1 MTRVITIALALLV
14 SLSGGVASA
23 GGLYLNDRG
32 TQALGQGFAVV
43 VSTND
48 GNALWYNPAALMAAD
63 PMVSVDA
70 TLTLLNA
77 RFQRPNMR
85 EVEADPMPLPVPT
98 IYYGR
103 KRGALAWGLGLL
115 GSTASVQSYPDP
127 AFEDDPSLPAPQ
139 RYSLLTLEGTWLV
152 RVAAGIAWQATPRL
166 SIGLSGHL
174 VSGSFQDRLAVSA
187 CDGVICTRAED
198 PDFDA
203 VVEVRRDLVL
213 EPSFVLGVLYDLDSI
228 RLGASLVTPYNLGGD
243 TELRIRLPE
252 SELFDEARVVG
263 DRARVSIPFPWIAR
277 VGIEGE
283 VTTSLKVEAAVV
295 FERWSSQDAI
305 TLDPENVTVENVT
318 ALGDYDVGR
327 ITIPREMRDVW
338 SYRLGAV
345 YDLSD
350 WLGGSTVGR
359 IGALFE
365 RGAFRDEYLS
375 PLTIDSRK
383 VILGFGL
390 SVEVAERVWLDASYG
405 HVFLDDREVRT
416 SRVTQ
421 PNAIRPASASL
432 PSVGNG
438 DYAMSADILG
448 VGARVGL

>member
-1 MTRVITIALALLV
+1 MSRVLTIALAFLV
-14 SLSGGVASA
+14 SLSGGAVSA
-23 GGLYLNDRG
+23 GGLYLTDRG

-48 GNALWYNPAALMAAD
+48 GNALWYNPAALTAVD
-63 PMVSVDA
+63 PMISVDA
-70 TLTLLNA
+70 TLTLLHA

-85 EVEADPMPLPVPT
+85 RVEAEPLPLPVPT
-98 IYYGR
+98 IYYGQR
-103 KRGALAWGLGLL
+103 QGTLAWGLGLL
-115 GSTASVQSYPDP
+115 GSTASIQRYPDP
-127 AFEDDPSLPAPQ
+127 AFEDEPSQPAPQ
-139 RYSLLTLEGTWLV
+139 RYSLLSLEGTLLV
-152 RVAAGIAWQATPRL
+152 RAAAGVAWQATPRL

-198 PDFDA
+198 PSFDA
-203 VVEVRRDLVL
+203 IVEVRRGLVL
-213 EPSFVLGVLYDLDSI
+213 EPSFVLGALYDLDII

-243 TELRIRLPE
+243 TELRIRLPN

-277 VGIEGE
+277 IGVEAKA
-283 VTTSLKVEAAVV
+283 TPSLRVEAAIV

-305 TLDPENVTVENVT
+305 TLDPENVRVENVT

-350 WLGGSTVGR
+350 VLGSSAVGR
-359 IGALFE
+359 MGALFE

-383 VILGFGL
+383 LILGVGL
-390 SVEVAERVWLDASYG
+390 GVEVAERVWFDASYG
-405 HVFLDDREVRT
+405 HVFLDDRQVRT
-416 SRVTQ
+416 SRVIQ
-421 PNAIRPASASL
+421 PNAIRPASANL
-432 PSVGNG
+432 PAVGDG
-438 DYAMSADILG
+438 DYVMGADILG
-448 VGARVGL
+448 LGIRIGL